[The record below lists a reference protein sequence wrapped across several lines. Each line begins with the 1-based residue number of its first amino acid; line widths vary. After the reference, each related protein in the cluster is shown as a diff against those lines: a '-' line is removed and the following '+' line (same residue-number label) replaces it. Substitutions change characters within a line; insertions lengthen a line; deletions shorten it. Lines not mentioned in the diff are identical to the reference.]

1 MKTIVDIKR
10 TLEDRHLTL
19 TAFAEAVGIAKTS
32 VYSYMKGNLRL
43 DTLQKIADALHCDIL
58 DLFYRVDD
66 DGTVQTMANEIAQHE
81 QNCEQLV
88 KARYESEISR
98 LKAEIAKLQM
108 QIPEIKPEISKN
120 QGKISSDG
128 SILDTP
134 AYADGLPIGSVRQG
148 AKTYI
153 CPNCGTKFAI
163 LND

>member
-1 MKTIVDIKR
+1 MKAKLNLKRAIKDFGS
-10 TLEDRHLTL
+10 TN
-19 TAFAEAVGIAKTS
+19 TAVAGQLGITVPS
-32 VYSYMKGNLRL
+32 LYSYFKGNPSVETIYR
-43 DTLQKIADALHCDIL
+43 ISEIL
-58 DLFYRVDD
+58 KVDPRDLFYAVDSE
-66 DGTVQTMANEIAQHE
+66 GNEVSHEEEANNQLKAAEVTVQ
-81 QNCEQLV
+81 
-88 KARYESEISR
+88 ARYESEISR

-128 SILDTP
+128 SILDVP
-134 AYADGLPIGSVRQG
+134 AYTDGLPVGSVRQG